1 LGGVGAEGVL
11 EDEEDFDQCLCHRSI
26 SVSASVLTNSQ
37 EREIRNIVHIIN
49 SFCDKL
55 VSTCPTFVLVKK
67 INFCLFTK
75 CIC

>member
-49 SFCDKL
+49 SFCDSDTMD
-55 VSTCPTFVLVKK
+55 VR
-67 INFCLFTK
+67 
-75 CIC
+75 